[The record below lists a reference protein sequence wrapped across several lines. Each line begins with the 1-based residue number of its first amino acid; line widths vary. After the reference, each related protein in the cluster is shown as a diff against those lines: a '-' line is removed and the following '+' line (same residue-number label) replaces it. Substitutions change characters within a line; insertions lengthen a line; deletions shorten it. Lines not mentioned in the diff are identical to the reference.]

1 MSTLRVGAINSVN
14 GNNALTVA
22 ADGVITPSKPIIANL
37 YMSTAFH
44 DFTEQAWHRC
54 RFDSS
59 DIDTYGSVANTTDQ
73 QFDIPVA
80 GYYEVYCQINFGTTG
95 GGTNIRDTAMIIT
108 RTPSGGS
115 EEVISSVHHRHYD
128 AGSGEQDTSDVS
140 ETTHTIVNCAV
151 GDTIIFRH
159 TVNTDDA
166 QAYDTYAFIG
176 EDENSHIRYPMSA
189 AVADNIAGRATHA
202 WIKRVT

>member
-1 MSTLRVGAINSVN
+1 MSTLRVGAIDSVN
-14 GNNALTVA
+14 GNNAFTVA
-22 ADGVITPSKPIIANL
+22 ANGVITPAKPIIANL

-59 DIDTYGSVANTTDQ
+59 DIDTYSNVANTTDQ
-73 QFDIPVA
+73 RFDIPVA

-95 GGTNIRDTAMIIT
+95 GSHNIRDTAMIIT

-115 EEVISSVHHRHYD
+115 EEVISSVHNRHY
-128 AGSGEQDTSDVS
+128 AGAEDTSDVT
-140 ETTHTIVNCAV
+140 EITHTIVNCAV
-151 GDTIIFRH
+151 GDQIIFRH
-159 TVNTDDA
+159 TANTDDS

-176 EDENSHIRYPMSA
+176 EDENDHIRYPMSA
-189 AVADNIAGRATHA
+189 SVANNIAKRATHA
-202 WIKRVT
+202 WIKRIA

>member
-1 MSTLRVGAINSVN
+1 MSTLRVGAIQTAT
-14 GNNALTVA
+14 GQNALTLA
-22 ADGVITPSKPIIANL
+22 NNGVITPAKPIIANL

-44 DFTEQAWHRC
+44 DFTEQSWHRC

-59 DIDTYGSVANTTDQ
+59 DIDTYGNVANTTSHR
-73 QFDIPVA
+73 FDIPVA
-80 GYYEVYCQINFGTTG
+80 GYYEVYCQIYFGATG
-95 GGTNIRDTAMIIT
+95 TEANVRDTAMIIT

-115 EEVISSVHHRHYD
+115 EEVISSVHHRHYN

-151 GDTIIFRH
+151 GDQIIFRH
-159 TVNTDDA
+159 NCNTDNS

-176 EDENSHIRYPMSA
+176 EDENSHIRYPASA
-189 AVADNIAGRATHA
+189 SVANNIAGRATHA
-202 WIKRVT
+202 WIKRIA